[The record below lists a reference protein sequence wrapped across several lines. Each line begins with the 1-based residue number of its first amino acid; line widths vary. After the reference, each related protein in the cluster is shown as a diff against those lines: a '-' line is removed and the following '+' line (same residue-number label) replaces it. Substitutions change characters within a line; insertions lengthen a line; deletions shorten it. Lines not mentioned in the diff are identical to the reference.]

1 MHFGGMLRFQAG
13 VSAGPPRLR
22 PAFVRDPR
30 KYVALVIRHS
40 GFVILL
46 RHLLTFRSLSHC
58 LMKFLHAAD
67 IHLDSPLCGLD
78 RYECSPVE
86 KIRGA
91 TRRAL
96 DNLVQHAIQERVD
109 FLLIAGDL
117 YDGDWPDYNTG
128 LFFSRQMGRLREA
141 GIPVFLIRGN
151 HDAESRLTRELRLPE
166 NVRVFPTQEASTHLL
181 EDLGVA
187 IHGRSFAT
195 AAVTENLAAS
205 FPQALPGFLNI
216 GLLHTSAT
224 GFAGHENYAP
234 CSIADLEAKRYD
246 YWALGHVH
254 VRTELKRDEP
264 WIVFPGNLQGRHA
277 RETGPKGAS
286 LVTVEDGRITR
297 IEHCP
302 LDVVRWTQLEIDVTG
317 SESVEEVL
325 ALTQRAFEQETDR
338 AGDRL
343 VAARAFLRGASQ
355 AHAAIAAKPEQFLNQ
370 LRAVANDLGGIWLEK
385 ARIETSPAPPIRPIR
400 STTSPEPPSGP
411 SAEAEDAPAPH
422 LAGLQ
427 FHWDNPEELTRFA
440 AELEPLKKKLPP
452 ELLAELGLEDPTRLR
467 ELLADAE
474 KLLLPRLLAT
484 GAPQ

>member
-1 MHFGGMLRFQAG
+1 
-13 VSAGPPRLR
+13 
-22 PAFVRDPR
+22 
-30 KYVALVIRHS
+30 
-40 GFVILL
+40 
-46 RHLLTFRSLSHC
+46 
-58 LMKFLHAAD
+58 MKFLHAAD
-67 IHLDSPLCGLD
+67 IHLDSPLCGLE
-78 RYECSPVE
+78 RYECAPVE

-91 TRRAL
+91 TRRAFE
-96 DNLVQHAIQERVD
+96 NLVQRAIQEQVD

-141 GIPVFLIRGN
+141 SIPVFLVRGN

-166 NVRVFPTQEASTHLL
+166 NVRAFPTHEAGTHLL

-205 FPQALPGFLNI
+205 FPRAIPGYLNI

-224 GFAGHENYAP
+224 GFAGHASYAP
-234 CSIADLEAKRYD
+234 CSIADLESKRYD

-254 VRTELKRDEP
+254 TRMELKRGEP

-286 LVTVEDGRITR
+286 LVTVEDGLITG

-317 SESVEEVL
+317 SASVEEL
-325 ALTQRAFEQETDR
+325 LTLTQRAFEEETDR

-343 VAARAFLRGASQ
+343 VAARLFLRGACRAHSQ
-355 AHAAIAAKPEQFLNQ
+355 IAAKPEQFLNQ

-385 ARIETSPAPPIRPIR
+385 ARVETSPAPTIRPIR
-400 STTSPEPPSGP
+400 PATSPEPPSDP
-411 SAEAEDAPAPH
+411 SAEAEDTPEPH
-422 LAGLQ
+422 LAELQ

-440 AELEPLKKKLPP
+440 AELDPLKKKLPP
-452 ELLAELGLEDPTRLR
+452 ELLAELTLEDPARLR
-467 ELLADAE
+467 DLLADAE

-484 GAPQ
+484 AAPK